1 MYSRLPTIGLS
12 LILLGAAAC
21 QSPQSA
27 ETDMVEASMENG
39 DVEMAE
45 PMKVIGSLVY
55 HQRIA
60 LPPEADASIFIYE
73 QGPADAVRE
82 PIATAEF
89 DLNGR
94 QVPIPFEVEI
104 PDELELATDRLS
116 LRAQIHDGEGELI
129 WTSDTANIFE
139 RAPGDYDIGVV
150 QLVPTRAAVIS
161 MEELTSHEWMVAR
174 IDDAPLYQD
183 SKITLN
189 FGEDGR
195 ISGTASCNSYTGSFK
210 LQNGRLTT
218 GPMALTRRACMVP
231 LMDQE
236 MSFVKLIEDNPTVE
250 LDDDGV
256 LTIVTEGGRV
266 LIAR

>member
-1 MYSRLPTIGLS
+1 MNSRLPAIGLS
-12 LILLGAAAC
+12 LILLGVAAC

-27 ETDMVEASMENG
+27 ESDRAEASMENG

-45 PMKVIGSLVY
+45 SMNVIGSLVY
-55 HQRIA
+55 PQRIA

-82 PIATAEF
+82 PIAAAEF

-104 PDELELATDRLS
+104 ADSLKLATNRLS
-116 LRAQIHDGEGELI
+116 LRAQIHDGDGGLI

-139 RAPGDYDIGVV
+139 RAPGDYDIGEI
-150 QLVPTRAAVIS
+150 QLVPTRAVAVT

-189 FGEDGR
+189 FGDDGR
-195 ISGTASCNSYTGSFK
+195 ISGNASCNSYTGSFK

-218 GPMALTRRACMVP
+218 GPMALTRRGCMVP

-236 MSFVKLIEDNPTVE
+236 MSFVTLFEDNPTVK